1 MAAPTAIDD
10 YLRLYGSALGEL
22 VLARFPALHGP
33 DDPVW
38 PALKQLKRRPFPAQ
52 SMAIMGIVK
61 LWQEARCAAA
71 VAECGTGKTLISLGS
86 VFTHASARPFTCL
99 AMVPPQLVEKWCRE
113 AVSTLPS
120 QSIATI
126 CAEEAERLSA
136 RKRAAERRVT
146 NRLKDMLLA

>member
-1 MAAPTAIDD
+1 MAAPAAIDD

-61 LWQEARCAAA
+61 VWQETRCAAA
-71 VAECGTGKTLISLGS
+71 VAEGVVRCDPFGEGVLKFALARLAIVSVVRGFDGKCRLGD
-86 VFTHASARPFTCL
+86 FL
-99 AMVPPQLVEKWCRE
+99 AQHP
-113 AVSTLPS
+113 LPAGEVDYRGVGIHPH
-120 QSIATI
+120 Q
-126 CAEEAERLSA
+126 
-136 RKRAAERRVT
+136 
-146 NRLKDMLLA
+146 